1 MVLFD
6 TYVIN
11 MDNQKSRWESQSKAL
26 AGIGINPIRIPG
38 VLITDQDDVDD
49 NFTTWCKYTCPYS
62 AIGITASHKKA
73 CVAFLKTGNSVAL
86 ILEDDAYPLID
97 DVEILDRY
105 LMSLPPVNSWDMW
118 SLHCDTS
125 CGPNMSLNSSAA
137 AYFITVGGANRV
149 LNYKFSTHY
158 DAVSTFKFKKYV
170 SDRNFF
176 WTDERSIK
184 SGPSG
189 MSTNRQKT
197 IFNHES
203 PVNKWLT
210 KKLINRGEKDVIDAI
225 EYKLVRIPFT
235 NINLN
240 TIYIII
246 IIITYACY
254 YIWHIRPISLRAP

>member
-1 MVLFD
+1 MPIFD

-11 MDNQKSRWESQSKAL
+11 MDNQVSRWESQSKAL
-26 AGIGINPIRIPG
+26 NDIGIVPIRIPG
-38 VLITDQDDVDD
+38 VTINNQNDVDN
-49 NFTTWCKYTCPYS
+49 NFTTLCKYTCPYS

-73 CVAFLKTGNSVAL
+73 CSAFLKTGNSVAL

-97 DVEILDRY
+97 DVRILDRY
-105 LMSLPPVNSWDMW
+105 LLLLPPTDSWDMW

-125 CGPNMSLNSSAA
+125 CGPDLALNTSAA
-137 AYFITVGGANRV
+137 AYFITTRGANAV

-158 DAVSTFKFKKYV
+158 DTASTFKFDKRI
-170 SDRNFF
+170 SDHNFF
-176 WTDERSIK
+176 WTDERSAK
-184 SGPSG
+184 AGPSG

-197 IFNHES
+197 MFNHES

-235 NINLN
+235 DINLN
-240 TIYIII
+240 TINLVVYIII
-246 IIITYACY
+246 IAYAYY
-254 YIWHIRPISLRAP
+254 YIRHV